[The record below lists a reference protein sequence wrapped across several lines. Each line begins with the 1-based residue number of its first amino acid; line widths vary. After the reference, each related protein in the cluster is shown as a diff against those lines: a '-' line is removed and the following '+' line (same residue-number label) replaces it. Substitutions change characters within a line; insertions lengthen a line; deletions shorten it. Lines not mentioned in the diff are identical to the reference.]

1 MVHDSLRRSAAIEVT
16 IPELSTDDVFMC
28 PPILVRCAQSRVSGR
43 QYLRTSDPLTWTGE
57 PMRSICME
65 EKNDIRAMARGFMRS
80 RIILTA
86 AELDLF
92 TIIQDSPTTAEKI
105 AERFGFDHRALERVL
120 DCLVTFGLLQ
130 KNEETYSV
138 THEGAPYSSK
148 HSASELAMLLHM
160 NHLWDSWS
168 DLTEAVK
175 NGPGYER
182 KPRMQMEMDGR
193 RAFIGAMHVGGRSLS
208 EEIAGSLDLRGYRK
222 LLDIGGGSGTYT
234 TAFLNHNPQLQAIL
248 FDLKEVIPM
257 AKERLSSEGLLDRVE
272 LIAGNFY
279 SDDLPGGCDLA
290 LLSAIIHQNS
300 RQQNLELF
308 RKARRSM
315 EPGGM
320 LLIRDHIMDE
330 QRTHPPQGALF
341 AVNML
346 VNTQGGDTY
355 TFHEVAQDL
364 KEAGFTDV
372 KLLRSGER
380 MDCVVAAVKP
390 K

>member
-1 MVHDSLRRSAAIEVT
+1 
-16 IPELSTDDVFMC
+16 
-28 PPILVRCAQSRVSGR
+28 
-43 QYLRTSDPLTWTGE
+43 
-57 PMRSICME
+57 ME
-65 EKNDIRAMARGFMRS
+65 EKKNTMTAARAFMPS

-92 TIIQDSPTTAEKI
+92 SIIQDSPTTTEKI
-105 AERFGFDHRALERVL
+105 ADRFGFDPRALERVL

-130 KNEETYSV
+130 KNGGAYSL

-148 HSASELAMLLHM
+148 HTFSELPMLLHM
-160 NHLWDSWS
+160 NRLWDSWS
-168 DLTEAVK
+168 DLTEIVK
-175 NGPGYER
+175 NGPGSER
-182 KPRMQMEMDGR
+182 RPPKQMDMDSR
-193 RAFIGAMHVGGRSLS
+193 RAFIGAMHVSGRSLS
-208 EEIAGSLDLRGYRK
+208 EEIAGSLDLRGYKK

-234 TAFLNHNPQLQAIL
+234 IAILNHNPQLQATL
-248 FDLKEVIPM
+248 FDLKDVIPL
-257 AKERLSSEGLLDRVE
+257 ARERLSSEGLLNRVE
-272 LIAGNFY
+272 LIVGNFY

-300 RQQNLELF
+300 RQQNPELF
-308 RKARRSM
+308 RKAYRSL

-330 QRTHPPQGALF
+330 RRTYPPAGALF

-364 KEAGFTDV
+364 KGVGFTDV
-372 KLLRSGER
+372 RLLRSGER
-380 MDCVVAAVKP
+380 MDCVVGAVKP

>member
-1 MVHDSLRRSAAIEVT
+1 
-16 IPELSTDDVFMC
+16 
-28 PPILVRCAQSRVSGR
+28 
-43 QYLRTSDPLTWTGE
+43 
-57 PMRSICME
+57 ME
-65 EKNDIRAMARGFMRS
+65 EKKDVMTAARAFMRS

-92 TIIQDSPTTAEKI
+92 SIIQDSPTTAEKI
-105 AERFGFDHRALERVL
+105 ADRFSFNPRALERVL

-130 KNEETYSV
+130 KNEGAYSL

-148 HSASELAMLLHM
+148 HSASELPMLLHM
-160 NHLWDSWS
+160 SHLWDSWS
-168 DLTEAVK
+168 DLTEVVK
-175 NGPGYER
+175 NGPGSER
-182 KPRMQMEMDGR
+182 KPPKQMDSR
-193 RAFIGAMHVGGRSLS
+193 RAFIGAMHVTGRSLS
-208 EEIAGSLDLRGYRK
+208 EEIAGSLNLKGYRK

-234 TAFLNHNPQLQAIL
+234 IALLNHNPQLQAIL

-257 AKERLSSEGLLDRVE
+257 ARERLSSEGLLDRVE
-272 LIAGNFY
+272 LIIGDFY

-300 RQQNLELF
+300 RQQNLKLF
-308 RKARRSM
+308 VKAYRSL
-315 EPGGM
+315 EAGGM

-330 QRTHPPQGALF
+330 RRTYPPAGALF
-341 AVNML
+341 AINML

-380 MDCVVAAVKP
+380 MDCVVRAVKS

>member
-1 MVHDSLRRSAAIEVT
+1 
-16 IPELSTDDVFMC
+16 
-28 PPILVRCAQSRVSGR
+28 
-43 QYLRTSDPLTWTGE
+43 
-57 PMRSICME
+57 ME
-65 EKNDIRAMARGFMRS
+65 EKEDIMTEARAFMRS

-92 TIIQDSPTTAEKI
+92 SIIQDSPTTAEKI
-105 AERFGFDHRALERVL
+105 ADSFGFNPRALERVL

-130 KNEETYSV
+130 KKEGTYSL
-138 THEGAPYSSK
+138 TPEGAPYSSK
-148 HSASELAMLLHM
+148 HSASELPMLLHM
-160 NHLWDSWS
+160 SHLWNSWS
-168 DLTEAVK
+168 NLTEVVK
-175 NGPGYER
+175 NGPGSER
-182 KPRMQMEMDGR
+182 KPPKQMGMDSR
-193 RAFIGAMHVGGRSLS
+193 RAFIGAMHVIGRSLS

-234 TAFLNHNPQLQAIL
+234 IAFLKHNPQLQAIL

-257 AKERLSSEGLLDRVE
+257 AKEQLSSEGLLNRVE
-272 LIAGNFY
+272 LIPGNFY

-300 RQQNLELF
+300 RRQNLELF
-308 RKARRSM
+308 RKASRSLQA
-315 EPGGM
+315 GGM

-330 QRTHPPQGALF
+330 QRIHPPEGALF
-341 AVNML
+341 AINML
-346 VNTQGGDTY
+346 VNTEGGDTY

-372 KLLRSGER
+372 RLLRSGER
-380 MDCVVAAVKP
+380 MDCVVGAVKP

>member
-1 MVHDSLRRSAAIEVT
+1 
-16 IPELSTDDVFMC
+16 
-28 PPILVRCAQSRVSGR
+28 
-43 QYLRTSDPLTWTGE
+43 
-57 PMRSICME
+57 ME
-65 EKNDIRAMARGFMRS
+65 EKKDIITVAGAFMRS

-92 TIIQDSPTTAEKI
+92 SIIQDSLTTAEKI
-105 AERFGFDHRALERVL
+105 ADRFGFNPRALERVL

-130 KNEETYSV
+130 KNGGAYSL

-148 HSASELAMLLHM
+148 HSASELPMLLHM
-160 NHLWDSWS
+160 SRLWDSWS
-168 DLTEAVK
+168 DLTEVVK
-175 NGPGYER
+175 NGPGSER
-182 KPRMQMEMDGR
+182 KPPKQMDMDSR
-193 RAFIGAMHVGGRSLS
+193 LAFIGAMHVVGRSLS

-234 TAFLNHNPQLQAIL
+234 IAFLNHNPQLQAIL
-248 FDLKEVIPM
+248 FDLKEVIIM
-257 AKERLSSEGLLDRVE
+257 ARERLSSEGLLDRVE
-272 LIAGNFY
+272 LIIGDFY

-308 RKARRSM
+308 VKACRSL
-315 EPGGM
+315 EAGGM

-330 QRTHPPQGALF
+330 RRTYPLEGALF
-341 AVNML
+341 AINML

-364 KEAGFTDV
+364 REAGFTDV
-372 KLLRSGER
+372 RLIRSGER
-380 MDCVVAAVKP
+380 MDCVVGAVKP

>member
-1 MVHDSLRRSAAIEVT
+1 V
-16 IPELSTDDVFMC
+16 
-28 PPILVRCAQSRVSGR
+28 
-43 QYLRTSDPLTWTGE
+43 
-57 PMRSICME
+57 E
-65 EKNDIRAMARGFMRS
+65 EKKDARAAARGFMRS

-92 TIIQDSPTTAEKI
+92 SIIQDSPTTAEKI
-105 AERFGFDHRALERVL
+105 ADRFGFNPRALERVL

-130 KNEETYSV
+130 KNEGTYSL
-138 THEGAPYSSK
+138 TSEGAPYSSN
-148 HSASELAMLLHM
+148 HSASELPMLLHM
-160 NHLWDSWS
+160 SHLWNSWS
-168 DLTEAVK
+168 KLTEVVR
-175 NGPGYER
+175 NRPGSER
-182 KPRMQMEMDGR
+182 KPPKQIAMDGR
-193 RAFIGAMHVGGRSLS
+193 RAFIGAMHVSGRILS

-234 TAFLNHNPQLQAIL
+234 IAFLNHNPQLQAIL

-257 AKERLSSEGLLDRVE
+257 ARERLSSEGLLDRVE
-272 LIAGNFY
+272 LIPGNFY
-279 SDDLPGGCDLA
+279 SDDLPRGCDLA

-300 RQQNLELF
+300 RQQNLKLF
-308 RKARRSM
+308 VKAFRSV

-330 QRTHPPQGALF
+330 QRIHPPAGALF
-341 AVNML
+341 AINML
-346 VNTQGGDTY
+346 VNTKGGDTY

-372 KLLRSGER
+372 RLLRSGER
-380 MDCVVAAVKP
+380 MDCVVGAVKP